1 VTHLFIPGNEMHL
14 NAKIN
19 YYFMFKINHGT
30 GSLIQIDMLTVLIYK
45 ERKPFQVIESEGL

>member
-1 VTHLFIPGNEMHL
+1 MHL

-45 ERKPFQVIESEGL
+45 ERKTLPSYRVRRVVNGCGGRI